1 MVVRT
6 AAALK
11 VVAGGGATT
20 LGPATIIQTSIA
32 SALLQGGAR
41 TMDAVPSS
49 AATAASAV
57 GSVIGLAG
65 LPSSDGVNVLRFDT
79 NSRYEVPT
87 TPAATQGKTIYGSIT
102 NNFHNHANRR

>member
-20 LGPATIIQTSIA
+20 LGRATIIQTSTA
-32 SALLQGGAR
+32 SALLCSALLQGR
-41 TMDAVPSS
+41 TRTIDVVLAS

-57 GSVIGLAG
+57 GSVNGLAG
-65 LPSSDGVNVLRFDT
+65 FRQVMR
-79 NSRYEVPT
+79 
-87 TPAATQGKTIYGSIT
+87 
-102 NNFHNHANRR
+102 